1 MMANRLEC
9 SEQGKNKNRLQNF
22 SEAVSSKFEKE
33 VGVSGKYIARNGRR
47 IKLDQNH
54 A

>member
-1 MMANRLEC
+1 MANRLEC
-9 SEQGKNKNRLQNF
+9 SEQGNNKNQLQSF
-22 SEAVSSKFEKE
+22 SEFEKE
-33 VGVSGKYIARNGRR
+33 MGMSAKCITRNRRR